1 MRIVITGASGNVG
14 TALLRRLAEDAPG
27 HDIVGVVRRPPE
39 PAGVYQ
45 NVRWH
50 SVDLAEPDAEAQGDA
65 QAELV
70 DSDTTL
76 PEEDITRDED

>member
-1 MRIVITGASGNVG
+1 MLHGIIIGD
-14 TALLRRLAEDAPG
+14 EDAF
-27 HDIVGVVRRPPE
+27 E
-39 PAGVYQ
+39 AGIKAFAEQ
-45 NVRWH
+45 FQT
-50 SVDLAEPDAEAQGDA
+50 SDGSGAEPDAEAQGDA

>member
-1 MRIVITGASGNVG
+1 MLFRSAFAEQFQTSDGSG
-14 TALLRRLAEDAPG
+14 
-27 HDIVGVVRRPPE
+27 
-39 PAGVYQ
+39 
-45 NVRWH
+45 
-50 SVDLAEPDAEAQGDA
+50 AEPDAEAQGDA